1 VDNSVS
7 GLLTGY
13 QLVSV
18 NKMYY
23 PEIGG
28 VEVVAQ
34 RIAELG
40 LHLFDKSTV
49 ITFNKETV
57 RLKKK

>member
-1 VDNSVS
+1 MIADERKEIS
-7 GLLTGY
+7 GNH
-13 QLVSV
+13 LVSV

-34 RIAELG
+34 P
-40 LHLFDKSTV
+40 
-49 ITFNKETV
+49 
-57 RLKKK
+57 